1 MAKHDRL
8 SYGYQDGLSEQHRK
22 VLNEQHGPEYEYWPR
37 SDGSHAVHEVERH
50 PAIPPEKKNGTK
62 KRRLNFPSNG
72 GKKRRKKTVK
82 KSKQRKS
89 KRLSKTLKNRRK
101 STRRRTKK

>member
-1 MAKHDRL
+1 MASLPKHDRL

-62 KRRLNFPSNG
+62 KP
-72 GKKRRKKTVK
+72 KKLKKNKKKMKKKTI
-82 KSKQRKS
+82 
-89 KRLSKTLKNRRK
+89 LKF
-101 STRRRTKK
+101 